1 MGKVKIVLDADVLI
15 HFSKAERLS
24 LLPEILPEYEY
35 TVLSVVYDEVKSI
48 QKQLDNQ
55 IMFLRNITKEEFAP
69 TGDMRREYAVLR
81 SRFGRGGE
89 RVYGLLSLYEAC
101 DRKQ

>member
-35 TVLSVVYDEVKSI
+35 TV
-48 QKQLDNQ
+48 
-55 IMFLRNITKEEFAP
+55 F
-69 TGDMRREYAVLR
+69 
-81 SRFGRGGE
+81 E
-89 RVYGLLSLYEAC
+89 RCL
-101 DRKQ
+101 

>member
-35 TVLSVVYDEVKSI
+35 TVLNVVYGEVKSI
-48 QKQLDNQ
+48 Q
-55 IMFLRNITKEEFAP
+55 
-69 TGDMRREYAVLR
+69 
-81 SRFGRGGE
+81 S
-89 RVYGLLSLYEAC
+89 
-101 DRKQ
+101 